1 MGDFSLTVSKWLLN
15 LLFLFSSQV
24 VSDLS
29 QLHGLQHA
37 RLPCSSL
44 SPRVCSDSC
53 PLSWWCHPAILFSV
67 TLSSPGL
74 RSFPLSRSFPVS
86 WLFTPGSWS
95 IGTSASALL
104 FPMNIQGWFS
114 LGLTGLSPCWPRDS
128 QESSPAPYFK
138 SVNSLALSFL
148 YGPILISQMTTG
160 KTIAL
165 TIWTFVGKVM
175 SQLFN
180 TLSRFVILFC
190 PRRKHLSVSWLW
202 SLFPVILEPKKMK
215 SDTVSTFSPS
225 ICHEVIGPDAMIF
238 VFVNT
243 EL

>member
-1 MGDFSLTVSKWLLN
+1 MFTCSVMSSSLWSHELL
-15 LLFLFSSQV
+15 
-24 VSDLS
+24 
-29 QLHGLQHA
+29 HT
-37 RLPCSSL
+37 RLPCP
-44 SPRVCSDSC
+44 SPSFRDCSNSC
-53 PLSWWCHPAILFSV
+53 PLSQWCHPTISSFVKPFS
-67 TLSSPGL
+67 SCSQ
-74 RSFPLSRSFPVS
+74 SFPASGFFPMS
-86 WLFTPGSWS
+86 WLFASSGRSTGSS
-95 IGTSASALL
+95 ISSSIL
-104 FPMNIQGWFS
+104 PMNIQGWFS

-138 SVNSLALSFL
+138 SVNSLALSFP

-202 SLFPVILEPKKMK
+202 SLFPVILEPKKIK
-215 SDTVSTFSPS
+215 SVAASIFSS
-225 ICHEVIGPDAMIF
+225 FICHEGMGTDSMIL
-238 VFVNT
+238 VF
-243 EL
+243 